1 LDQSKKHIPGEAGIW
16 VLIIGDLMIFTLFF
30 LTFMYY
36 RHAEPAL
43 FAAAQAKVNVQF
55 GLTNTIL
62 LLTSSLLVA
71 SGVQGV
77 RGGRAGAWRFFIGG
91 GVCGLGFVV
100 IKAFEYGQKISAGI
114 NLNSNDFFMLYFV
127 FTGIHLVHVLLGIG
141 VLTLLT
147 VTARRPDAADK
158 MVLIESGAVFWHL
171 VDLLWLVL
179 FALFYLMR

>member
-1 LDQSKKHIPGEAGIW
+1 LRQTKKHVPGEAGIW

-30 LTFMYY
+30 LTFIYY

-43 FAAAQAKVNVQF
+43 FAASQAKVNVHF

-77 RGGRAGAWRFFIGG
+77 RAGRPGAWGFFIGG

-147 VTARRPDAADK
+147 VTARRPGAAGK

>member
-1 LDQSKKHIPGEAGIW
+1 M
-16 VLIIGDLMIFTLFF
+16 LIIGDLMIFSLFF
-30 LTFMYY
+30 LTFMVY
-36 RHAEPAL
+36 RHGEPAL
-43 FAAAQAKVNVQF
+43 FAASQAKVNAHF
-55 GLTNTIL
+55 GLANTIL

-71 SGVQGV
+71 TGVQRV
-77 RGGRAGAWRFFIGG
+77 RGGRAGAWFFAGG
-91 GVCGLGFVV
+91 GLCGLGFVV
-100 IKAFEYGQKISAGI
+100 IKGFEYHQKIAAGI

-147 VTARRPDAADK
+147 VTARRPDAAGR

>member
-1 LDQSKKHIPGEAGIW
+1 
-16 VLIIGDLMIFTLFF
+16 MIFTLFF

-36 RHAEPAL
+36 RHAEAAL
-43 FAAAQAKVNVQF
+43 FAASQAKVNVHF

-71 SGVQGV
+71 TGVQRV
-77 RGGRAGAWRFFIGG
+77 RAGLADAPWFFVGG

-100 IKAFEYGQKISAGI
+100 IKGFEYHQKIAAGI
-114 NLNSNDFFMLYFV
+114 TLNTNDFFMLYFV

-147 VTARRPDAADK
+147 VTARRPDAATK